1 MICGLVCDGCRP
13 HADGICTRQAAWRG
27 EVLSPPP
34 DGLWVPTVLEALS
47 LSFIACIHAPADESI
62 FYGATYSLRVGWL
75 RSTSRVAS
83 PAGPDSDTRPYRTI
97 AHRPLRQVGH

>member
-34 DGLWVPTVLEALS
+34 DGLWVPTVLDDGVRRWQKA
-47 LSFIACIHAPADESI
+47 HAKAH
-62 FYGATYSLRVGWL
+62 FRVILFLG
-75 RSTSRVAS
+75 T
-83 PAGPDSDTRPYRTI
+83 
-97 AHRPLRQVGH
+97 VGFFFL